1 MHKLGTACLS
11 RQRLSDK
18 AMLCRL
24 MRDYE
29 RQRAIEGDLTEQDM
43 PAELLADVEGNQTED
58 DRSAHALL
66 SLFTMIKKGARLAL
80 YAPC

>member
-1 MHKLGTACLS
+1 
-11 RQRLSDK
+11 
-18 AMLCRL
+18 MLCRL